1 MPENFGGAY
10 GGSVNGFGNTG
21 SGMSNAPWGP
31 PGGVYTGTGA
41 GYGSTGYTAGFR
53 NMPRAQPFGGV
64 GDYTSGRR
72 FPSDVGIYD
81 DDIFFQ
87 E

>member
-1 MPENFGGAY
+1 MPENFGR
-10 GGSVNGFGNTG
+10 VNGFSNTG
-21 SGMSNAPWGP
+21 SGMSIVPWST
-31 PGGVYTGTGA
+31 PGGVYTVTGA
-41 GYGSTGYTAGFR
+41 GYGSTGYTASFR
-53 NMPRAQPFGGV
+53 NMPGAQPFGGV
-64 GDYTSGRR
+64 GDYSGRR